1 MDEDIVWTS
10 RLDDRYIVTVRRTA
24 PYRGELTIT
33 DAGQVIHREAV
44 GLMFDAIFGP
54 DIDDVSNFQR
64 IAIQVIDNRGSDDSM
79 ICS

>member
-1 MDEDIVWTS
+1 MSEDVIWTS
-10 RLDDRYIVTVRRTA
+10 LLDNRYIVTVRRTA

-33 DAGQVIHREAV
+33 DAGQIIHREAV

-64 IAIQVIDNRGSDDSM
+64 IAIQIVDGRDSGD
-79 ICS
+79 

>member
-1 MDEDIVWTS
+1 MSGEIIWS
-10 RLDDRYIVTVRRTA
+10 AQLDNRYIVTVRRTA

-33 DAGQVIHREAV
+33 DAGQIIHREAV

-64 IAIQVIDNRGSDDSM
+64 IAIQFIDGRGSGD
-79 ICS
+79 